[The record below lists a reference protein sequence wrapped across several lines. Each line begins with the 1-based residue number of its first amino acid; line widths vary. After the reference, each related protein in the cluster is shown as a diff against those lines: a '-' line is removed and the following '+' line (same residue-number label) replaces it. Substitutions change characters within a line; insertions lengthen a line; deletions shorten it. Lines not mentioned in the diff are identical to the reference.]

1 MPPRK
6 KRDMSVAEGEE
17 EPELEELE
25 DGEDGRGVDMADI
38 SETDKA
44 QFKKMV
50 LEWAALPEQIKLASE
65 PVKQLKA
72 RHAETETLILDFMSK
87 NQLTHCGLPEEC
99 GGGNLVIGKSTVKE
113 ALKKDNWERGINNLA
128 KKRKIKLTYAEVEQ
142 FVNETR
148 GMKEKQKLKRRKK

>member
-1 MPPRK
+1 
-6 KRDMSVAEGEE
+6 MSEVEGAEE
-17 EPELEELE
+17 EVEELE
-25 DGEDGRGVDMADI
+25 GGGGDIADI
-38 SETDKA
+38 SEADMA
-44 QFKKMV
+44 QFRKTV
-50 LEWAALPEQIKLASE
+50 VEWANLPEQIKLASE
-65 PVKQLKA
+65 PVKQLKT
-72 RHAETETLILDFMSK
+72 RMNETETMILDFMTK